1 MKEFLQI
8 IKVLNSKDY
17 NQNQRK
23 NKKDLDKNL

>member
-23 NKKDLDKNL
+23 NKKDLDKNI